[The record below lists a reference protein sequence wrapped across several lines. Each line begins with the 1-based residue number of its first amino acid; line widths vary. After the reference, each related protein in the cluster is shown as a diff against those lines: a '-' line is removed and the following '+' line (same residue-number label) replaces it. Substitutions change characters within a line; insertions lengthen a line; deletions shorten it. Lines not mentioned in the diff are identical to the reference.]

1 MESIIY
7 KYGEE
12 MKRLIVFPM
21 PMVLVTLFTNIAQAG
36 FVNSADNPGAATFTC
51 GFSNNQKQHSNSDL
65 INLQF
70 DIDIL
75 TTGLFDF
82 TLKQSPVS
90 EPESIVQFNRG
101 GLGLLRLC

>member
-1 MESIIY
+1 
-7 KYGEE
+7 

-21 PMVLVTLFTNIAQAG
+21 PVVLVTLFTNIAQAG
-36 FVNSADNPGAATFTC
+36 FVNSADNPGAATFTR
-51 GFSNNQKQHSNSDL
+51 GFSNKQKQHKHDKLSTF
-65 INLQF
+65 QF
-70 DIDIL
+70 DITIL